1 MLCKRIIKQLTTY
14 INMKKGAYTEV
25 DTEKFLKKYVPVAKH
40 KLCKSLLEVKSSGIK
55 VPLVLKII
63 SKDALHKSDINGVR
77 IVNCEPELEGE
88 FNSLMKIAKHKKLK
102 LEGILVQEFI
112 EGECLL
118 IGLKKDD
125 VFGHVIAF
133 GIGGIY
139 TEVMKDVSFRVCPI
153 TSKDFKSMVSE
164 LKMKDLLF
172 GVRGKEGVNMKK
184 LESVVINISKI
195 PMRHKEIKEMDIN
208 PFVIN
213 SKSGKVVDARMLV

>member
-1 MLCKRIIKQLTTY
+1 
-14 INMKKGAYTEV
+14 MKKGAYTEV

-40 KLCKSLLEVKSSGIK
+40 KLCNNLLEVKSSGIN

-77 IVNCEPELEGE
+77 IVNCKEEIEKE
-88 FNSLMKIAKHKKLK
+88 FNDLVKIVKNKKLK
-102 LEGILVQEFI
+102 SDGILVQEFV
-112 EGECLL
+112 EGECVL

-125 VFGHVIAF
+125 VFGHVVAF

-153 TSKDFKSMVSE
+153 TSKDFNSMVSE

-172 GVRGKEGVNMKK
+172 GVRGKKGVNMKK
-184 LESVVINISKI
+184 LEKIVINISKI
-195 PMRHKEIKEMDIN
+195 PIRYKEIKEMDIN

-213 SKSGKVVDARMLV
+213 SKNGKVVDARMLI